1 MQEIWVIGG
10 GRPEMTGQEVVFT
23 GESPLTRQH
32 GTHVRRIILTKDFKG
47 SRERGLRELKRE
59 MITK

>member
-1 MQEIWVIGG
+1 MEV

-47 SRERGLRELKRE
+47 SREGDSENSSER
-59 MITK
+59 

>member
-1 MQEIWVIGG
+1 MEV